1 MTTSTKVSST
11 KAHAKQRVALLTKR
25 IKTNVVFG
33 LSVEK
38 VQRIYNR
45 KLGVNVSYYVAKT
58 DLQNLIDKAE
68 AFRTESGR
76 YFSKGVANSLGKTL
90 HVKSETPLTPL
101 QGNPA
106 YLSQQERQAR
116 EYPQVAQLCIIH
128 DVQGTLIIEYKGC
141 IFASYKEAQEYLNE
155 TLRPQRYETTGMY
168 AAALFAYSRANT
180 SHADMLTMNETTPP
194 WLNYRGS
201 YGDNRY

>member
-1 MTTSTKVSST
+1 MTTIT
-11 KAHAKQRVALLTKR
+11 AKKRVALLTKR
-25 IKTNVVFG
+25 INTNVVYG

-155 TLRPQRYETTGMY
+155 TLRPQRYRAEWMSGAILLEDY
-168 AAALFAYSRANT
+168 NPRIRYS
-180 SHADMLTMNETTPP
+180 DMVMTNPNAQP
-194 WLNYRGS
+194 WTNLRGDW
-201 YGDNRY
+201 GNVGT